1 MVAPGNDKT
10 ISVNELGLGLVPS
23 EPGLDV
29 IAYRHARSE
38 SPHVAVRKQRL
49 VNTTI
54 RTSRQR
60 ETYPEGRRSCMP
72 SEAAAIAGP
81 HQLLCALL
89 TAAYPPAASLNLKQP
104 PAKRQVLS
112 ELERGW
118 RAGKDSSSEHLRGMV
133 GARER
138 KFSTFPGAAIR

>member
-38 SPHVAVRKQRL
+38 SPHVAVQKQRL

-60 ETYPEGRRSCMP
+60 ETYLHIVCLRF
-72 SEAAAIAGP
+72 
-81 HQLLCALL
+81 
-89 TAAYPPAASLNLKQP
+89 
-104 PAKRQVLS
+104 
-112 ELERGW
+112 
-118 RAGKDSSSEHLRGMV
+118 SSRTKHTHKYFILYDL
-133 GARER
+133 
-138 KFSTFPGAAIR
+138 